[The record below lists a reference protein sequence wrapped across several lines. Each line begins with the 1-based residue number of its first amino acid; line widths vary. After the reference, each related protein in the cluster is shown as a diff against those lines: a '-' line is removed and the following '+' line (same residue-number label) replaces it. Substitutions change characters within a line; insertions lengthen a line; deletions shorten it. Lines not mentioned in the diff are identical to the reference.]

1 MIKCYRKASKYY
13 FNPYIR
19 VIKTNEDEIKRVIS
33 LIHESSYI
41 IALTGAGMSTES
53 GVPDFRGPS
62 GLWKRVN
69 PEYATYTFF
78 KEHPNIFW
86 KFYME
91 LYKEFKDVTP
101 NPAHYS
107 LAELEKLGFLKAL
120 ITQNI
125 DGLHQKAGSSSVI
138 ELHGNLRTI
147 SCLFCRAKYNY
158 GEVIQIIKK
167 GGYPPKC
174 RICGGLL
181 KPDVVLF
188 GEP

>member
-1 MIKCYRKASKYY
+1 
-13 FNPYIR
+13 
-19 VIKTNEDEIKRVIS
+19 
-33 LIHESSYI
+33 
-41 IALTGAGMSTES
+41 
-53 GVPDFRGPS
+53 
-62 GLWKRVN
+62 
-69 PEYATYTFF
+69 
-78 KEHPNIFW
+78 
-86 KFYME
+86 ME

-138 ELHGNLRTI
+138 ELHGNLHTI

-158 GEVIQIIKK
+158 DDVIQIIKK

-188 GEP
+188 GEPLSHDAIEKAYEEASKADLILVLGTSLFVYPAAFIPDIVKSHGGKVVIVNLGPTERDEIGDIIIYGKLGEIMPRIVEGIKKEL